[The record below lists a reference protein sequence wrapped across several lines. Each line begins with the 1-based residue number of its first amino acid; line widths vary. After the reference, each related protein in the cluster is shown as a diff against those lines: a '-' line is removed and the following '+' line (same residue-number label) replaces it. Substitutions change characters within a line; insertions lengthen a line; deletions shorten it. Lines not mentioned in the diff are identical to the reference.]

1 MIYSIGS
8 QKLPQGNN
16 ITFGKKKTKAEPSV
30 GGEKDYLMIEEHTKH
45 PISTKIKIGA
55 DRLSNA
61 LTTYPAKGLKGSVN
75 SNFYEFLTMGTV
87 PYLVGSA
94 TLMSVFNLAN
104 KFFDP
109 SSAAAASKIGKKM
122 ALGVLFYGVA
132 KSLSKKLI
140 ETPVKM
146 KYGVDVNLP
155 YRRVINEI
163 PDDTNKDD
171 LVSYEYHKAFESVDF
186 PRYDLLYTK
195 GLGKNPNSYYDMV
208 AKKMGMG
215 ENLLDSDQK
224 VKPKLREL
232 VTKTR
237 TFTTLSS
244 YLWAASA
251 VGVAMQPAWESSPV
265 KLNNIVKAPVKFVK
279 DFGKQFGRGVKNF
292 LGIGEEVLTKSHIA
306 GRVLLGLAAAVTI
319 AGNIIT
325 LVDFKKRK
333 SDKMASTP
341 IINNEKPKV
350 VC

>member
-1 MIYSIGS
+1 MIYSIGT

-16 ITFGKKKTKAEPSV
+16 ITFGKKKTKAEASV
-30 GGEKDYLMIEEHTKH
+30 EGEKDYLMIEEHTKH

-55 DRLSNA
+55 DRLTNA
-61 LTTYPAKGLKGSVN
+61 LTTYPAKGFKGSIN

-94 TLMSVFNLAN
+94 TLMAVFNLAG

-109 SSAAAASKIGKKM
+109 KSKVASSKIGKKM
-122 ALGVLFYGVA
+122 ALGVLFYGIA

-146 KYGVDVNLP
+146 RYGVDVNLP
-155 YRRVINEI
+155 YRKVINEI
-163 PDDTNKDD
+163 PDGTNQDD

-186 PRYDLLYTK
+186 PRFDLLYTK
-195 GLGKNPNSYYDMV
+195 GLGQNPNSYYDKI

-215 ENLLDSDQK
+215 DNLVDSDQK
-224 VKPKLREL
+224 VKQKIREL

-244 YLWAASA
+244 YLWAGSA
-251 VGVAMQPAWESSPV
+251 VGIAMQPVWEASPV
-265 KLNNIVKAPVKFVK
+265 KAKNILKAPVKAVK
-279 DFGKQFGRGVKNF
+279 SLGQQFATAAKSF
-292 LGIGEEVLTKSHIA
+292 LGVGEKTLKSKHIA
-306 GRVLLGLAAAVTI
+306 GRALLGLAAAVTLI
-319 AGNIIT
+319 GNVIT
-325 LVDFKKRK
+325 LVDFKKKK

-341 IINNEKPKV
+341 IIDENKKKV

>member
-1 MIYSIGS
+1 MIYSIGT

-16 ITFGKKKTKAEPSV
+16 ITFGKKKTQADASV
-30 GGEKDYLMIEEHTKH
+30 EGEKDYLMIEEHTKH
-45 PISTKIKIGA
+45 PISTKVKIGA
-55 DRLSNA
+55 DRLTNA
-61 LTTYPAKGLKGSVN
+61 LTTYPAKGFKGSIN

-94 TLMSVFNLAN
+94 TLMGVFNLAG
-104 KFFDP
+104 KFFDAK
-109 SSAAAASKIGKKM
+109 SKAASSKIGKKM
-122 ALGVLFYGVA
+122 ALGVIFYGIA

-146 KYGVDVNLP
+146 RYGVDVNLP

-163 PDDTNKDD
+163 PDGTNQDD

-186 PRYDLLYTK
+186 PRFDLLYTK
-195 GLGKNPNSYYDMV
+195 GLGQNPNSYYDKV

-215 ENLLDSDQK
+215 DNLIDSDQK
-224 VKPKLREL
+224 VKSKIREL

-244 YLWAASA
+244 YLWAGTG
-251 VGVAMQPAWESSPV
+251 VGIAMQPIWENSPV
-265 KLNNIVKAPVKFVK
+265 KAKNIIKTPVKAAKA
-279 DFGKQFGRGVKNF
+279 FGNQFATAFKSF
-292 LGIGEEVLTKSHIA
+292 LGIGEKTLKTKHIA
-306 GRVLLGLAAAVTI
+306 GRALLGLAAAVTLI
-319 AGNIIT
+319 GNVVT
-325 LVDFKKRK
+325 LVDFKKKK

-341 IINNEKPKV
+341 IIDENKTKV